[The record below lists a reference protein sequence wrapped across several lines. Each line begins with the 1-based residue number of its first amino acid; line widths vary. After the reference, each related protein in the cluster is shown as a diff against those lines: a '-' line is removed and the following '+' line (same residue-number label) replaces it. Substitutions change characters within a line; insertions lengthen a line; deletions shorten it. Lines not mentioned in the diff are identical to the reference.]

1 MTTIIHVD
9 MDAFFA
15 AVEVLYHPEL
25 KGKPVIVGGDP
36 DGRSVVSSASYE
48 ARVYGVHSA
57 MPMAWARKL
66 CPHGVFLSCD
76 GEKYGRAAEM
86 VFRILRQFTP
96 DVEEAS
102 IDEAYLDVTG
112 CERLFGP
119 PLAIAAAI
127 RERIAGRLGLSA
139 SIGIGRCRS
148 VAKIASDLAKPAG
161 ILLVEPGHEAGLL
174 APLPVGRMPGIG
186 PAVEAK
192 MRSLGIR
199 TLGDLA
205 RLDDALLEKA
215 FGVYGPSLRRK
226 AMGLDETGLHE
237 WEPAKSM
244 GKEHTFARDV
254 EDRAEAEGT
263 LATLAEKVCRRL
275 RRDGLAARTLTV
287 KIRYSDFQTVSRAC
301 TLPHAVQ
308 YDSVVI
314 PAAWE
319 LFRRLD
325 TRRLGIRLVGV
336 TASKLQPAV
345 RQRSLFEEAAER
357 KRDRLYQSVDAIRDR
372 YGFTSI
378 TAASRLSG
386 VS

>member
-1 MTTIIHVD
+1 
-9 MDAFFA
+9 
-15 AVEVLYHPEL
+15 
-25 KGKPVIVGGDP
+25 
-36 DGRSVVSSASYE
+36 
-48 ARVYGVHSA
+48 
-57 MPMAWARKL
+57 
-66 CPHGVFLSCD
+66 
-76 GEKYGRAAEM
+76 
-86 VFRILRQFTP
+86 
-96 DVEEAS
+96 
-102 IDEAYLDVTG
+102 
-112 CERLFGP
+112 
-119 PLAIAAAI
+119 
-127 RERIAGRLGLSA
+127 
-139 SIGIGRCRS
+139 
-148 VAKIASDLAKPAG
+148 
-161 ILLVEPGHEAGLL
+161 
-174 APLPVGRMPGIG
+174 
-186 PAVEAK
+186 
-192 MRSLGIR
+192 
-199 TLGDLA
+199 
-205 RLDDALLEKA
+205 
-215 FGVYGPSLRRK
+215 
-226 AMGLDETGLHE
+226 MGLDEAGLHD

-254 EDRAEAEGT
+254 EDRAEAEST

-372 YGFTSI
+372 YGFTAL
-378 TAASRLSG
+378 TVASRMEAWG
-386 VS
+386 